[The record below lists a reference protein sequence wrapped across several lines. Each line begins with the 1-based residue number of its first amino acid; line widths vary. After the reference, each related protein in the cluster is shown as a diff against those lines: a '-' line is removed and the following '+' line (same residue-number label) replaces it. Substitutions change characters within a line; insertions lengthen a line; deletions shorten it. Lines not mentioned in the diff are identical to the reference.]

1 MCKVRCVCAREVIT
15 RSFKAGPGKQ
25 DARVGRVYLP
35 LHRDQ
40 TEVDLTVI
48 RCPAKFSEMF
58 REISVLSVFSVVYSY
73 VGVEE
78 SVFLFLFLF
87 FFRLQC
93 SSLQRAFKCVYY
105 Y

>member
-1 MCKVRCVCAREVIT
+1 MCAREVIT

-25 DARVGRVYLP
+25 DTRVGRVYLP